1 MGINIELQAQV
12 TFLRMQ
18 MFSFPC
24 AVIVM
29 QPSAQGSPGLQG
41 LEWLKQF
48 VFYCFPARFKRK
60 KKKPF
65 CFVVFSPPVRTHYS
79 ARRNAVSR
87 VANNGDKKTST
98 QKPKGPNPRKVPP
111 LDSQCSFLPWSR
123 PSPCP
128 PAKSGMLQDSDL
140 FTQGSHLAVLRK
152 IRTGKRNWE

>member
-1 MGINIELQAQV
+1 M
-12 TFLRMQ
+12 FLL
-18 MFSFPC
+18 PC

-29 QPSAQGSPGLQG
+29 QPSARGSPGLEG

-48 VFYCFPARFKRK
+48 VFYCFSTRFKRRK
-60 KKKPF
+60 KNLSVLS
-65 CFVVFSPPVRTHYS
+65 CFPLQYVLTTAPGGMSYLEWPTMVT
-79 ARRNAVSR
+79 
-87 VANNGDKKTST
+87 KKTST
-98 QKPKGPNPRKVPP
+98 QKPKGPNPREVPP

-152 IRTGKRNWE
+152 IRRWKRNWE